1 MKISYAKGTD
11 YRRGDGS
18 LGKGLALKYTVYYLL
33 IYFVEAAAW
42 GLYTARVFPPRYGK
56 AARLA
61 VLSAIYA
68 TLFLVFRLDMVWLN
82 VLGFLCGNLLFL
94 LLCYRSKPLTA
105 LFHAGVSVALMSTC
119 ELIAYP
125 FTLQD
130 PADVHYFIEMILWAV
145 LSKSLYTVTLVLL
158 AHAVHEEENRS
169 ENSGG
174 VVFLLICFPI
184 ISGIIMYILYMVSIS
199 YPISRQHGH
208 LISVGAALLLFMNA
222 LVIGIYIYS
231 RKRNKI
237 FTEMQLSLQKEQNL
251 SEYYQNML
259 RHDESQR
266 ILIHDIKNHLHTI
279 ALLTKKNAPEEV
291 ADYILQLTQ
300 SPALTYSACLSD
312 NKLLNLILCQYQQR
326 CIEKDIRFAA
336 DIQSHAVEFMGDQDI
351 TSLFC
356 NLLDNAMEAAEKTTG
371 GLIELTVKT
380 QPASPYTVVTL
391 INSCPDSPYLRDCR
405 KLVSHKKNPSRHGY
419 GMKSIG
425 RVVAKYDGN
434 TEMYFDPDSGTF
446 HTVILLGNLN

>member
-1 MKISYAKGTD
+1 MEISYAKDTD

-18 LGKGLALKYTVYYLL
+18 LGKGHALKYTVYYLL

-68 TLFLVFRLDMVWLN
+68 ALFLVFRLDMVWLN
-82 VLGFLCGNLLFL
+82 VLGFLLGNLLFL
-94 LLCYRSKPLTA
+94 VLCYRSKLFTA

-130 PADVHYFIEMILWAV
+130 PADVHYFTEMILWAV

-158 AHAVHEEENRS
+158 AHAVHEENRS

-199 YPISRQHGH
+199 YPISRQHGR
-208 LISVGAALLLFMNA
+208 LISAGAALLLFMNA

-237 FTEMQLSLQKEQNL
+237 FTQMQLSLQKEQNL

-279 ALLTKKNAPEEV
+279 ALLTKKNAPEEI

-326 CIEKDIRFAA
+326 CIEKNIRFAA

-356 NLLDNAMEAAEKTTG
+356 NLLDNAMESAEKMTG
-371 GLIELTVKT
+371 GRIELNIGAQTS
-380 QPASPYTVVTL
+380 SPYTVVTL
-391 INSCPDSPYLRDCR
+391 VNSCPDSPYSKDGR
-405 KLVSHKKNPSRHGY
+405 KLVSRKKNPSRHGY
-419 GMKSIG
+419 GMKSIE
-425 RVVAKYDGN
+425 RVTAKYGGN
-434 TEMYFDPDSGTF
+434 TEMYFDSECGTF
-446 HTVILLGNLN
+446 HTVILLGNQA

>member
-1 MKISYAKGTD
+1 MEISCIQNTD
-11 YRRGDGS
+11 HRRGDGS
-18 LGKGLALKYTVYYLL
+18 LGKGHTLKYTVYYLL
-33 IYFVEAAAW
+33 IYFVEAAVW
-42 GLYTARVFPPRYGK
+42 GLYTARVFPPRCGK
-56 AARLA
+56 ATRLA

-68 TLFLVFRLDMVWLN
+68 ALFLIFRLDMVWLN

-105 LFHAGVSVALMSTC
+105 LFHAGISVALMSTC

-130 PADVHYFIEMILWAV
+130 PADIHYFTEMILWAV
-145 LSKSLYTVTLVLL
+145 LNKSLYTVTLVLL
-158 AHAVHEEENRS
+158 AHAVHEENRS

-208 LISVGAALLLFMNA
+208 LISAGAALLLFMNA

-237 FTEMQLSLQKEQNL
+237 FTEMQLSLQKEQDL
-251 SEYYQNML
+251 SEYYQNMW

-279 ALLTKKNAPEEV
+279 ALLNKKNAPEEI

-336 DIQSHAVEFMGDQDI
+336 DIQSHAVEFMGNQDI

-356 NLLDNAMEAAEKTTG
+356 NLLDNAMESAEKMTG
-371 GLIELTVKT
+371 GRIELNIGT
-380 QPASPYTVVTL
+380 QTSSPYTVVTL
-391 INSCPDSPYLRDCR
+391 VNSCPDSPYSKDGR
-405 KLVSHKKNPSRHGY
+405 KLVSRKKNPSRHGY
-419 GMKSIG
+419 GMKSIE
-425 RVVAKYDGN
+425 RVTAKYGGN
-434 TEMYFDPDSGTF
+434 TEMYFDPECGTF
-446 HTVILLGNLN
+446 HTVILLGNQA

>member
-1 MKISYAKGTD
+1 M
-11 YRRGDGS
+11 
-18 LGKGLALKYTVYYLL
+18 KYTVYYLL

-42 GLYTARVFPPRYGK
+42 GQYTTKVFPPRCGK
-56 AARLA
+56 AARLV

-68 TLFLVFRLDMVWLN
+68 ALFLIFRLDMVWLN
-82 VLGFLCGNLLFL
+82 VLGFLLGNLLFL
-94 LLCYRSKPLTA
+94 VLCYRSKLFTA

-130 PADVHYFIEMILWAV
+130 PADVHYFTKMILWAV
-145 LSKSLYTVTLVLL
+145 LSKSLYAVSLVLL
-158 AHAVHEEENRS
+158 AHAVHEEENGS
-169 ENSGG
+169 ENSRG

-184 ISGIIMYILYMVSIS
+184 ISGVIMYILYMVSIS

-208 LISVGAALLLFMNA
+208 LISAGAVLLLFMNA

-237 FTEMQLSLQKEQNL
+237 FTEMQLSLQKEQDL

-279 ALLTKKNAPEEV
+279 ALLNKKNAPEEV
-291 ADYILQLTQ
+291 ADYILQLTE
-300 SPALTYSACLSD
+300 SPALTYSACLCD
-312 NKLLNLILCQYQQR
+312 NKLLNLVLCQYQQR
-326 CIEKDIRFAA
+326 CIEKDIRFVA
-336 DIQSHAVEFMGDQDI
+336 DIQNHAVEFMGDQDI

-356 NLLDNAMEAAEKTTG
+356 NLLDNAMESAEKMTG
-371 GLIELTVKT
+371 GRIALNIRT
-380 QPASPYTVVTL
+380 QTSSPYTVVTL
-391 INSCPDSPYLRDCR
+391 VNSCPDLPYSKDGR
-405 KLVSHKKNPSRHGY
+405 KLVSRKKNPSRHGY
-419 GMKSIG
+419 GMKSIE
-425 RVVAKYDGN
+425 RVVAKYGGD
-434 TEMYFDPDSGTF
+434 TEMYFDLESKAF
-446 HTVILLGNLN
+446 HTVILLRNQA

>member
-1 MKISYAKGTD
+1 M
-11 YRRGDGS
+11 
-18 LGKGLALKYTVYYLL
+18 KYTVYYLL

-68 TLFLVFRLDMVWLN
+68 ALFLVFRLDMVWLN
-82 VLGFLCGNLLFL
+82 VLGFLLGNLLFL
-94 LLCYRSKPLTA
+94 VLCYRPKLFTA

-130 PADVHYFIEMILWAV
+130 PADVHYFTEMILWAV
-145 LSKSLYTVTLVLL
+145 LSKSLYAVSLVLL
-158 AHAVHEEENRS
+158 SHVVQEEESRS

-174 VVFLLICFPI
+174 VILLLICFPM
-184 ISGIIMYILYMVSIS
+184 ISGVIMYILYMVSIS
-199 YPISRQHGH
+199 YPVSRQHRH
-208 LISVGAALLLFMNA
+208 LISAGAALLLFINA

-279 ALLTKKNAPEEV
+279 ALLAKKNAPEEV

-312 NKLLNLILCQYQQR
+312 NKLLNLVLCQYQQR

-351 TSLFC
+351 TSLFY
-356 NLLDNAMEAAEKTTG
+356 NLLDNAMESAEKMSDG
-371 GLIELTVKT
+371 RIELNIRT
-380 QPASPYTVVTL
+380 QTSSPYTVVTL
-391 INSCPDSPYLRDCR
+391 INSCPDSPYSKDGR

-419 GMKSIG
+419 GMKSIE
-425 RVVAKYDGN
+425 RVVGRYGGN
-434 TEMYFDPDSGTF
+434 TEMYFDLESKAF
-446 HTVILLGNLN
+446 HTVILLRNQA

>member
-1 MKISYAKGTD
+1 MKISYAKDTD

-18 LGKGLALKYTVYYLL
+18 LGKGLALQYTVYYLL
-33 IYFVEAAAW
+33 IYFVEATAW
-42 GLYTARVFPPRYGK
+42 GLYTARVFPPRCGR

-68 TLFLVFRLDMVWLN
+68 ALFLIFRLDMVWLN
-82 VLGFLCGNLLFL
+82 VLGFLLGNLLFL

-130 PADVHYFIEMILWAV
+130 PADIHYFTEMILWAA
-145 LSKSLYTVTLVLL
+145 LSKSLYAVSLVLL
-158 AHAVHEEENRS
+158 SHVVQEEESRS

-174 VVFLLICFPI
+174 VILLLICFPM
-184 ISGIIMYILYMVSIS
+184 ISGVIMYILYMVSIS
-199 YPISRQHGH
+199 YPVSRQHGH
-208 LISVGAALLLFMNA
+208 LISAGAVLLLFMNA
-222 LVIGIYIYS
+222 LVIYIYIYS
-231 RKRNKI
+231 KKRNKI
-237 FTEMQLSLQKEQNL
+237 FTQMQLSLQKEQNL

-279 ALLTKKNAPEEV
+279 ALLNKKNAPEEV

-300 SPALTYSACLSD
+300 SPALTYSACLND
-312 NKLLNLILCQYQQR
+312 NKLLNLIFCQYQQR

-336 DIQSHAVEFMGDQDI
+336 DIQSHAIAFMGNQDI

-356 NLLDNAMEAAEKTTG
+356 NLLDNAMESAEKMTG
-371 GLIELTVKT
+371 GRIELNIRAQTS
-380 QPASPYTVVTL
+380 SPYTVVTL
-391 INSCPDSPYLRDCR
+391 VNSCPDSPYSKDGR
-405 KLVSHKKNPSRHGY
+405 KLVSRKKNPSRHGY
-419 GMKSIG
+419 GMKSIE
-425 RVVAKYDGN
+425 RVTAKYGGN
-434 TEMYFDPDSGTF
+434 TEMYFDPESGTF
-446 HTVILLGNLN
+446 HTVILLRTD